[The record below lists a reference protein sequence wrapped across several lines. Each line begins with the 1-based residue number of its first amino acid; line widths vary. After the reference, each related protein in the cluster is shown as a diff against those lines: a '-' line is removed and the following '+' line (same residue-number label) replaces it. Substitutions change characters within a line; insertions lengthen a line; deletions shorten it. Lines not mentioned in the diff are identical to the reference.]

1 MFQIFKIRGKRFE
14 YSNIIRSPKFSNLNP
29 NIRDSRKKI
38 RIRIESEYIR
48 SPLALVGAFS
58 VIVKTDCETER
69 SFYSTTHNTP
79 VCCRGLAE
87 RCPVPMKT
95 LITFGSPHQ
104 GQFGVPDCRETTHSP
119 LLCELVRQLISQGG
133 AEGLQTLHYTPHCR
147 RLHPLD
153 PGPGGRG
160 PVLARPLQ
168 CHPIQPG

>member
-1 MFQIFKIRGKRFE
+1 MK
-14 YSNIIRSPKFSNLNP
+14 
-29 NIRDSRKKI
+29 
-38 RIRIESEYIR
+38 
-48 SPLALVGAFS
+48 ALVGGFNQEKALAGAFS

-69 SFYSTTHNTP
+69 SIYSTTHNTP

-133 AEGLQTLHYTPHCR
+133 AGGLQTLLLHSSLQAPTSPGSRTWWPWPSTGTTPSMPPNTARVRLIIRAFCR
-147 RLHPLD
+147 YFHTYLD
-153 PGPGGRG
+153 T
-160 PVLARPLQ
+160 VW
-168 CHPIQPG
+168 IF